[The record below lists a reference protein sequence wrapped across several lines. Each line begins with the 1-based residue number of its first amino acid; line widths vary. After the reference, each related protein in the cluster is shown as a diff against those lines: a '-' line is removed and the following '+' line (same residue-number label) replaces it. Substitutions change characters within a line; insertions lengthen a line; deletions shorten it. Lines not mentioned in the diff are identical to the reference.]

1 MITFGSTGPGTER
14 HLCVCET
21 AEKTQQGER
30 EHTEGK
36 GEARAECHPCI
47 HLVWTFQVHA
57 VPETLPKPTTELSAR
72 CPGSFPE
79 EPSCRDSVLSK
90 DATSNEP
97 EQSSWPAFSP
107 SCRPA
112 GLCRLRGAWPRCERN
127 SVTLTIAQCCFSL
140 LASAALIWLLS
151 GSLPPREVRGARGQ
165 WTHFQL
171 VGVSGE
177 AAALNPV

>member
-1 MITFGSTGPGTER
+1 MYVKPQRKLNKVRESTQR
-14 HLCVCET
+14 
-21 AEKTQQGER
+21 
-30 EHTEGK
+30 GK
-36 GEARAECHPCI
+36 GKPEQSVILPSI
-47 HLVWTFQVHA
+47 WFGPSKFTA

-79 EPSCRDSVLSK
+79 EPACRDSVLSK
-90 DATSNEP
+90 DATSNEA

-112 GLCRLRGAWPRCERN
+112 GLCRFRGAWPCCKRN

-140 LASAALIWLLS
+140 LASPALIWLLS

-165 WTHFQL
+165 WIHFQL